1 MATYQELMDCSSDS
15 GLRQRMAVACVIAA
29 EAIRTNGSATT
40 AQLNWAR
47 EVYAAPTTM
56 ADKMMWPVLAQ
67 NAAVAKASIL
77 GATDAALQTAVSAA
91 VAVFAV

>member
-1 MATYQELMDCSSDS
+1 MATYQELMDCSNDS

-29 EAIRTNGSATT
+29 EAIRTNGSVTAT
-40 AQLNWAR
+40 QLNWAR
-47 EVYAAPTTM
+47 SVYSNPGEV

-67 NAAVAKASIL
+67 NAAAAKALIL
-77 GATDAALQTAVSAA
+77 GATDAALLTAVNAA